1 MKRITMERTFDAAI
15 EDVWELWTTKEG
27 IEQWW
32 GPEGF
37 AVTVTSIDLRPG
49 GELRYDMRAVQ
60 PEMVAYM
67 EREGMPTTT
76 HASVTYTEVIAPK
89 RLAYLH
95 KMDFVP
101 GIEPYD
107 VATEIDLL
115 RVPDGVRMVMRFD
128 AMHDETWT
136 QRAVMGWESEL
147 GRLAKLLESRK

>member
-37 AVTVTSIDLRPG
+37 SVSVVSIDLRPG
-49 GELRYDMRAVQ
+49 GRLRYDMTAVRA
-60 PEMVAYM
+60 EMVAFM
-67 EREGMPTTT
+67 EREGMPLTTRST
-76 HASVTYTEVIAPK
+76 VTYTEVTAPK
-89 RLAYLH
+89 RLAYVH
-95 KMDFVP
+95 AMDFVP
-101 GIEPYD
+101 GVEPYD

-128 AMHDETWT
+128 AMHSETWT
-136 QRAVMGWESEL
+136 QRAILGWESEL
-147 GRLAKLLESRK
+147 GRLARLLESRK